1 MRRFLDDSGAEW
13 TVALSNG
20 SYGTVSLI
28 FAATGEAGNLRWI
41 AFEAASAAEGQ
52 ELLKSQSDDELR
64 ERLAQSEDWTG

>member
-13 TVALSNG
+13 TVVLSNG
-20 SYGTVSLI
+20 SYGSVSLI

-52 ELLKSQSDDELR
+52 ELLKNQSDDELR
-64 ERLAQSEDWTG
+64 ERLAQAEDWNG

>member
-20 SYGTVSLI
+20 SYGNVSLI
-28 FAATGEAGNLRWI
+28 FAASGEAGNLRWV

-52 ELLKSQSDDELR
+52 QLLESQSDDELR
-64 ERLAQSEDWTG
+64 ARLAQAEDWNG